1 MNCPPACYAQIIRS
15 RREFAMATAPLQTT
29 TKNSAKAVRQFLT
42 STVLTCFAF
51 ILVSAIFAP
60 LSHAKEATTTVY
72 KRTMPDGSVSYSDQP
87 SNSSKALEVS
97 PIPTMPAFQTSSSF
111 KRPPT
116 KDKNTPPYDALS
128 VSSPENNSAF
138 YSGDGSM
145 AINVLISPEL
155 KRNHMMEFILDGQV
169 VATQK
174 GNSLALTLVD
184 RGTHGLQVNII
195 DSNGNIIQSTQS
207 TFTIHR
213 PIKRP

>member
-1 MNCPPACYAQIIRS
+1 
-15 RREFAMATAPLQTT
+15 MATAPLQTT
-29 TKNSAKAVRQFLT
+29 AKNLAK
-42 STVLTCFAF
+42 TVLTSFVF
-51 ILVSAIFAP
+51 ILVSA
-60 LSHAKEATTTVY
+60 LSATIGHAKEATTTVY
-72 KRTMPDGSVSYSDQP
+72 KKTMPDGSVSYSYQP

-97 PIPTMPAFQTSSSF
+97 PIPTMPAFQTNSSF
-111 KRPPT
+111 KRPSK

-145 AINVLISPEL
+145 AINVAISPEL

-184 RGTHGLQVNII
+184 RGTHGLQVNVI
-195 DSNGNIIQSTQS
+195 DSKGNIIQSTQS

-213 PIKRP
+213 PIKRPNPAP

>member
-1 MNCPPACYAQIIRS
+1 
-15 RREFAMATAPLQTT
+15 MATAPLQTT
-29 TKNSAKAVRQFLT
+29 AKNLAK
-42 STVLTCFAF
+42 TVLTSFVF
-51 ILVSAIFAP
+51 ILVSALFTTIG
-60 LSHAKEATTTVY
+60 HAKEATTTVY
-72 KRTMPDGSVSYSDQP
+72 KKTMPDGSVSYSDQP

-97 PIPTMPAFQTSSSF
+97 PIPTMPAFQTNSSF
-111 KRPPT
+111 KRPSK

-145 AINVLISPEL
+145 AINVAISPEL

-184 RGTHGLQVNII
+184 RGTHGLQVNVI
-195 DSNGNIIQSTQS
+195 DSKGNIIQSTQS

-213 PIKRP
+213 PIKRPNPAP